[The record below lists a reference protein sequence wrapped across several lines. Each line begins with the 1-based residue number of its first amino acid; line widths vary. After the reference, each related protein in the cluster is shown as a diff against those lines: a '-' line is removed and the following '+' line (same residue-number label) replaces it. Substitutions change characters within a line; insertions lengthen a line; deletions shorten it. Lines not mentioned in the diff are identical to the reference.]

1 MPFDRT
7 IGQVHRERH
16 EWVATWKTTRALG
29 PLGEDPGTII
39 ASRGIDERLSCEVW
53 DSFSSL
59 FCLFVCLFF
68 VCFHNYSKH
77 KIGKRVMVIPNYQ
90 ITFLLVQKLYNLLFK
105 SCLLNNSLLDNSL
118 LFDRTQVWWF
128 QLPILYQSCAKM
140 IGVFASL
147 VGQILFLVLKNFRN
161 SGSGFFERHDPDI
174 PKWKTC
180 GSKTCSRKTWW
191 LT

>member
-1 MPFDRT
+1 MSCNLKDYSGP
-7 IGQVHRERH
+7 
-16 EWVATWKTTRALG
+16 RALG
-29 PLGEDPGTII
+29 RG
-39 ASRGIDERLSCEVW
+39 SRNNHCFERDWWKTVVW
-53 DSFSSL
+53 GVRFIFVSF
-59 FCLFVCLFF
+59 LFVCLFF

-90 ITFLLVQKLYNLLFK
+90 IIFLLVQKLYNLLFK

-161 SGSGFFERHDPDI
+161 SGSGFSERHDPDI
-174 PKWKTC
+174 PKWKTF